1 MKYKILLDI
10 LFELLSKRRLTA
22 NYLAE
27 KHGISPRTVYR
38 YIEILSLA
46 VPVQVQAGRNGGIF
60 ISDAY
65 KLPVNFMTKAEY
77 EAAIEALSAMYSQLP
92 EPRFLAAKRKLSAQ
106 AKSEIRDLTLSGSVG
121 TILVDS
127 GTWGD
132 TRNFSEKIRLVEGC
146 IRDCA
151 VLEIEYT
158 SRTGEESRR
167 KIEPHVLVFKQ
178 GVWYVYAFCRKQ
190 RAFRLFRLGRIK
202 SALLSGEKFIR
213 RPFRREDIPLNYW
226 TDETSS
232 VDVRLEVSEEVTLE
246 IEREAFADVQDWLGV
261 ESLREK
267 DGKWYADVRLPDDSV
282 LIRKIVSF
290 GDAVKGL
297 FPESVR
303 QKVRETAEKI
313 ALLYR

>member
-106 AKSEIRDLTLSGSVG
+106 AKSEIRDLTLSGTVG

-132 TRNFSEKIRLVEGC
+132 TRNFSEKIRLAEGC

-213 RPFRREDIPLNYW
+213 RPFRR
-226 TDETSS
+226 
-232 VDVRLEVSEEVTLE
+232 RH
-246 IEREAFADVQDWLGV
+246 
-261 ESLREK
+261 
-267 DGKWYADVRLPDDSV
+267 
-282 LIRKIVSF
+282 
-290 GDAVKGL
+290 
-297 FPESVR
+297 
-303 QKVRETAEKI
+303 
-313 ALLYR
+313 

>member
-106 AKSEIRDLTLSGSVG
+106 AKSEIRDLTLSGTVG

-132 TRNFSEKIRLVEGC
+132 TRNFSEKIRLVEEC

-178 GVWYVYAFCRKQ
+178 SVWYVYAFCRKQ

-213 RPFRREDIPLNYW
+213 RPFRREEIPLNFW
-226 TDETSS
+226 TGEAACAD
-232 VDVRLEVSEEVTLE
+232 VTLE
-246 IEREAFADVQDWLGV
+246 IEREAFADAQDWLGV

-282 LIRKIVSF
+282 LIRKIVGF
-290 GDAVKGL
+290 GGAVKVL
-297 FPESVR
+297 APDDVAR
-303 QKVRETAEKI
+303 RVKETAQKI
-313 ALLYR
+313 AKLYE